1 MVSFIF
7 KVPKL
12 IVIQLVLQ
20 VVTYRPVTVLV
31 TQRIR
36 ERMRGTVITENKK
49 SGGCRIFFI

>member
-20 VVTYRPVTVLV
+20 VVTYRPVIVLV

>member
-12 IVIQLVLQ
+12 IIIQLVLQ
-20 VVTYRPVTVLV
+20 VVIYRPVIVLV

-36 ERMRGTVITENKK
+36 ERMRVTVITENKNPADA
-49 SGGCRIFFI
+49 GFFII